1 MAAVQVWGYL
11 LAVLALI
18 AFLGLL
24 AQKLKELEEP
34 A

>member
-18 AFLGLL
+18 AFLGLQ
-24 AQKLKELEEP
+24 AQLKELEEP

>member
-24 AQKLKELEEP
+24 AQLKELEDCSF
-34 A
+34 